1 MIEPDLTFWQK
12 IIALPVG
19 SANNNSKYMHRLKDK
34 FKREWPPGG
43 YVYRQD
49 QTKWVSSKGSD
60 FNSTVAQIIAH
71 RKANPGITNQY
82 NLATDKE
89 AVALELECSICAR
102 LGNNPAYCLNDS
114 APSPFLQSHSQ
125 QKSTAAAA
133 VGSARKAVAGV
144 KTVLDWLGSGL
155 RPAKQ
160 EVANARAAVCAECPN
175 NKEGNF
181 WQKLDAAAAGQIKLL
196 VELKNDLKLTTP
208 LDDKLKTCDVC
219 DCLLKLKVWCQ
230 TDVIL
235 ANTSDDVLQALD
247 KNCWIL
253 SEKNACNSKAV
264 G

>member
-43 YVYRQD
+43 YVYRQE

-71 RKANPGITNQY
+71 RKANPGITKQY

-114 APSPFLQSHSQ
+114 APSPFLQSHS

-219 DCLLKLKVWCQ
+219 DCHLQLKVWA
-230 TDVIL
+230 DIKHIRD
-235 ANTSDDVLQALD
+235 NTPPEVMAALPDFCWVKMEASDH
-247 KNCWIL
+247 
-253 SEKNACNSKAV
+253 
-264 G
+264 